1 MTIVKIEKDTFIVT
15 HVTKEDILSV
25 IGNND

>member
-15 HVTKEDILSV
+15 PVTKEDILSV
-25 IGNND
+25 IGKDE

>member
-15 HVTKEDILSV
+15 PVTKEDILSV
-25 IGNND
+25 ICKED

>member
-15 HVTKEDILSV
+15 PVTREDILSV

>member
-15 HVTKEDILSV
+15 PVTKEDILSV
-25 IGNND
+25 IGKDK

>member
-15 HVTKEDILSV
+15 PVTKEDILSV
-25 IGNND
+25 IGKED

>member
-1 MTIVKIEKDTFIVT
+1 MTIVKIEKDVLTVT
-15 HVTKEDILSV
+15 PLTAEDILSV